1 MEKIIHIKIKDFMK
15 ENGKKTRRMD
25 KEKKLIKWVLIIQ
38 DNGRIIYGMEKV
50 KRVINTDH
58 FLRVYINKD

>member
-15 ENGKKTRRMD
+15 ENGKTTRRMD
-25 KEKKLIKWVLIIQ
+25 MEKKLIKWVLIIK
-38 DNGRIIYGMEKV
+38 DNGRRIYGMEKV

-58 FLRVYINKD
+58 FLWVYINKD